1 MNDSTVRTLDFVRAI
16 DAGALSDGRFTG
28 SMCSGTQRYARA
40 AGGGGAVR
48 LDIACIRIAS
58 SDTDM
63 LLMVNTPV
71 SREADGGWVGASIAG
86 ENVLLERM
94 VRSFR
99 VIDFGL
105 FG

>member
-48 LDIACIRIAS
+48 LDIAC
-58 SDTDM
+58 D
-63 LLMVNTPV
+63 
-71 SREADGGWVGASIAG
+71 
-86 ENVLLERM
+86 
-94 VRSFR
+94 
-99 VIDFGL
+99 
-105 FG
+105 